1 MIGGIPKGIRT
12 KDDMRPFSQF
22 KDEYGHG
29 YGLTETE
36 SKPELIINQEVKL
49 PSYIQ
54 WYIKQQ
60 RVIGMQLNETG
71 KLIEAYLENLS

>member
-54 WYIKQQ
+54 
-60 RVIGMQLNETG
+60 
-71 KLIEAYLENLS
+71 